1 MSNPLAMTEADLKLL
16 LAAQAHKGTKNC
28 TAAMRKY
35 IWRRAPDGTH
45 IINLGK
51 TWEKLT
57 LAARVI
63 VAIENPEDVV
73 AVSARPY
80 GARAVFKFAQH
91 TGTSYIGGRYT
102 PGTLTNQTEKRFQ
115 EARIL
120 VATDPRVDHQP
131 IRESAYVNVPVIALC
146 GSDAPLQ
153 HVDIAIPCNN
163 HSKQSVALIYWLLAR
178 EVNRLRGAIHR
189 QAQWNVMPDLF
200 LYRDAEEI
208 AAQAEIEQES
218 SADAASSYVQPLA
231 DAGKGGEWGAAPE
244 AEPAYQPEAFNE
256 AAPASWSAGDPSQAP
271 NYAQQY

>member
-1 MSNPLAMTEADLKLL
+1 MTEDDLKML
-16 LAAQAHKGTKNC
+16 LAAQVHRGSKNC

-51 TWEKLT
+51 TWEKLM
-57 LAARVI
+57 LAARVL

-73 AVSARPY
+73 AVSARAY
-80 GARAVFKFAQH
+80 GARAVFKYAQH
-91 TGTSYIGGRYT
+91 TGSSYIGGRYT
-102 PGTLTNQTEKRFQ
+102 PGTLTNQVDKRFQ
-115 EARIL
+115 EARVL

-153 HVDIAIPCNN
+153 HVDLAIPCNN

-178 EVNRLRGAIHR
+178 EVNRLRGTVHR
-189 QAQWNVMPDLF
+189 QAKWNVMPDLF

-208 AAQAEIEQES
+208 AQAEVEQEVV
-218 SADAASSYVQPLA
+218 ADTTQSYVQPLP
-231 DAGKGGEWGAAPE
+231 DAGKGGEWGAAENADSFPGLDG
-244 AEPAYQPEAFNE
+244 AAQPDQYD
-256 AAPASWSAGDPSQAP
+256 AAPAAGWNQVESYGQA
-271 NYAQQY
+271 Y